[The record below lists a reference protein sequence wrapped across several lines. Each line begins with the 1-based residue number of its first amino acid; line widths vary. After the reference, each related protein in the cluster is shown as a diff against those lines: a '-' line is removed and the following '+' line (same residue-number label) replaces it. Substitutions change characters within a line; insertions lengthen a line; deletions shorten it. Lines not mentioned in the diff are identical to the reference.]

1 MPADLGVIP
10 ALTRWGLSAD
20 ADLVYR
26 ALVLLGPANCHRL
39 TRELGMARTRTR
51 CALDELAASGA
62 TVAAG
67 DAWTARSPGEV
78 VRRLRQRPAPP
89 PPPESVRWR
98 QHFAAVAGVA
108 EAGALDV
115 PTRLWPSRPATRRR
129 VAHLASLERHEQ
141 LAINNES
148 VIITESLTA
157 ARPVDLRLAARGV
170 RVRVIDRDRNARLS
184 TVGPVPRDLHRQV
197 AEPPVKLIVFDR
209 KVALFPADP
218 LDLERGYLEIADA
231 DAVAALCALF
241 ERLWAQGRDPYRR
254 EVIPIDLSPR
264 ESALVGLLA
273 LGHTDQSA
281 AEQLGLSPR
290 TVAYSLRALMDR
302 VGVQNR
308 FQLALALGAAGAVR
322 PETWQS
328 LEENGPK

>member
-20 ADLVYR
+20 ADLIYR
-26 ALVLLGPANCHRL
+26 ALALLGPANGHRL
-39 TRELGMARTRTR
+39 ARELGMARTRTK

-62 TVAAG
+62 TVPAG
-67 DAWTARSPGEV
+67 DRWAARAPAEV
-78 VRRLRQRPAPP
+78 VGRFRQRPAP

-108 EAGALDV
+108 EVGTLDV
-115 PTRLWPSRPATRRR
+115 PARLWPSRLVTRRR
-129 VAHLASLERHEQ
+129 VAHLATLERHEH
-141 LAINNES
+141 LAVNNES
-148 VIITESLTA
+148 VISAESLTA
-157 ARPVDLRLAARGV
+157 AKPVDRKLAARGV
-170 RVRVIDRDRNARLS
+170 RVRVIDRDSDAHPS

-197 AEPPVKLIVFDR
+197 AEPPVKLMVFDR

-218 LDLERGYLEIADA
+218 LDLERGYLEIADT

-308 FQLALALGAAGAVR
+308 FQLALALGAAGSVR
-322 PETWQS
+322 PATWQYI
-328 LEENGPK
+328 EESGPK

>member
-20 ADLVYR
+20 ADLIYR
-26 ALVLLGPANCHRL
+26 ALALLGPANGHRL
-39 TRELGMARTRTR
+39 ARELGMARIRTK

-67 DAWTARSPGEV
+67 DGWAARAPGEV
-78 VRRLRQRPAPP
+78 VERFRQRPAP

-98 QHFAAVAGVA
+98 QHFAAVAGI
-108 EAGALDV
+108 ELDA
-115 PTRLWPSRPATRRR
+115 PARLWPSRPLTRRR
-129 VAHLASLERHEQ
+129 VAHLATLERHEH
-141 LAINNES
+141 LAINNEA
-148 VIITESLTA
+148 VISTESLTA
-157 ARPVDLRLAARGV
+157 ARPVDRKLAARGV
-170 RVRVIDRDRNARLS
+170 RLRVIDRDQNAHPS

-197 AEPPVKLIVFDR
+197 AEPPVKLMVFDR

-218 LDLERGYLEIADA
+218 LDLERGYVEVADA
-231 DAVAALCALF
+231 DAVTALCGLF

-254 EVIPIDLSPR
+254 EVVPIDLSPR

-281 AEQLGLSPR
+281 AEALGLSPR

-308 FQLALALGAAGAVR
+308 FQLALVLGAAGAVQ
-322 PETWQS
+322 PS
-328 LEENGPK
+328 IEENGPK